1 MQRIGILGLPRS
13 GKTTLF
19 EILMQAAGAH
29 ASHAAGSREQMG
41 VVRVPDERVDQLSAV
56 CQPKKTVYAQ
66 IEFVDS
72 GAARGQRE
80 VSARAAAKSD
90 FFAGVRECDAFLA
103 VLRDFE
109 SELEPAPGGV
119 DAGRDLRNLEAE
131 FILNDLGIV
140 ENRIERLGKELR
152 IGKKEGEREHE
163 LLQRIQALLEA
174 ERPLR
179 GEVFEPEEARTV
191 RGFQFLSQKPL
202 LVVYNRG
209 DDDRRDPPVAGPGAL
224 SVTLQAHLERE
235 IVGLPPDER
244 PAFRAELGLEQDG
257 LSLVIRA
264 CYEVLGLVSFFT
276 YGPDEVRAWTL
287 HRGQSAVDAA
297 GAIHTD
303 LAKGFIRAEVSRW
316 DHMVE
321 AGGQTGR
328 AREKNYIR
336 LEGRDY
342 VVQDGDCLVIRFNK

>member
-19 EILMQAAGAH
+19 EILMQGAGAH
-29 ASHAAGSREQMG
+29 AAQAAGGREQMG

-66 IEFVDS
+66 VEFLDS

-80 VSARAAAKSD
+80 VSARAAAKAD
-90 FFAGVRECDAFLA
+90 LFAGVRDCDAFLA

-119 DAGRDLRNLEAE
+119 DPARDLRNLEAE

-163 LLQRIQALLEA
+163 LLTRVRALLEA

-179 GEVFEPEEARTV
+179 GEAFDPEEARMV
-191 RGFQFLSQKPL
+191 RGFQFLSQKPV
-202 LVVYNRG
+202 LVVYNQG
-209 DDDRRDPPVAGPGAL
+209 DDGARTPPPAGPGAL
-224 SVTLQAHLERE
+224 AVALQEHLERE
-235 IVGLPPDER
+235 IVALPPAER
-244 PAFRAELGLEQDG
+244 PAFRAELGLAEDG

-264 CYEVLGLVSFFT
+264 CYELLGLISFFT

-287 HRGQSAVDAA
+287 RRGEHAVDAA

-328 AREKNYIR
+328 AREKNWIR